1 MNVPSWTEKSYT
13 PPYLATTEQMLSGDD
28 EYTQEDL
35 DKMTE
40 WFGQVQDWVDQVKAD
55 LNIE

>member
-1 MNVPSWTEKSYT
+1 MSDLLNQYQ
-13 PPYLATTEQMLSGDD
+13 QMLSGDD